1 MIFLSTFI
9 VILWLYLFQSS
20 FSAER
25 VLLAWHNGLSRR
37 FKGVLLF
44 VVAVVV
50 PVLLLMLLLSWLYHS
65 VSVVVL
71 MLIYVPVLWLCL
83 GAGDMDRLLERYINA
98 ADRQDNIAAREWVDT
113 MSPLCG
119 DDVAQ
124 QHKNDALAGW
134 SQLHQ
139 QALDATGYMALQRYF
154 AVLFWFFV
162 TGPAGAL
169 AYRLADIHHRGV
181 QHGNANAP
189 AFTTLVYGL
198 EWPAS
203 RLLGLSWALVGQFDT
218 VMAVIKRDGMRRV
231 SINRFVG
238 NCLAQASGPGA
249 WLATTDARAV
259 VTPTLADQAMSQD
272 ERLQTMALRNAIG
285 QAGDL
290 LSRTLLLWMCA
301 SALITLA
308 L

>member
-20 FSAER
+20 FSGGS
-25 VLLAWHNGLSRR
+25 VLSAWHGWLARRLS
-37 FKGVLLF
+37 GVLLF
-44 VVAVVV
+44 AVAVVLPV
-50 PVLLLMLLLSWLYHS
+50 ILLVLLLGWLYHS

-71 MLIYVPVLWLCL
+71 LLIYVPVLWLCL
-83 GAGDMDRLLERYINA
+83 GAGDMDRLLNRYIDA
-98 ADRQDNIAAREWVDT
+98 ADRQDNIAAREWVDAMKPDT
-113 MSPLCG
+113 G
-119 DDVAQ
+119 ARVDTDEAG
-124 QHKNDALAGW
+124 AGW

-139 QALDATGYMALQRYF
+139 QALDATGYMVLQRYF

-169 AYRLADIHHRGV
+169 AYRLADIHKRAV
-181 QHGNANAP
+181 QQGTANAP
-189 AFTTLVYGL
+189 AFASLVYCL
-198 EWPAS
+198 EWPVS

-218 VMAVIKRDGMRRV
+218 VMAVVKRDGFRRLPLA
-231 SINRFVG
+231 IFLG
-238 NCLAQASGPGA
+238 NVLAQASGPGA
-249 WLATTDARAV
+249 WLAAEDDRAA
-259 VTPTLADQAMSQD
+259 PLAPVDNAIPQD
-272 ERLQTMALRNAIG
+272 ERLLSGVLRNAIG

-308 L
+308 I

>member
-20 FSAER
+20 FSGGR
-25 VLLAWHNGLSRR
+25 VLSAWHGWLARR
-37 FKGVLLF
+37 LRGVLLF
-44 VVAVVV
+44 AVAVVLPV
-50 PVLLLMLLLSWLYHS
+50 VLLLLLLGWLYHS

-71 MLIYVPVLWLCL
+71 LLIYVPVLWLCL
-83 GAGDMDRLLERYINA
+83 GAGDMDRLLNCYVDA

-113 MSPLCG
+113 MKLDTGARG
-119 DDVAQ
+119 DTDEAQ
-124 QHKNDALAGW
+124 TGW

-139 QALDATGYMALQRYF
+139 QALDATGYMVLQRYF

-169 AYRLADIHHRGV
+169 AYRLADIHKRAVLQGT
-181 QHGNANAP
+181 ATAP
-189 AFTTLVYGL
+189 AFTSLVYCL
-198 EWPAS
+198 EWPVS

-218 VMAVIKRDGMRRV
+218 VMAVVKRDGFRRLPLA
-231 SINRFVG
+231 IFLG
-238 NCLAQASGPGA
+238 NVLAQASGPGA
-249 WLATTDARAV
+249 WLAAEDDRA
-259 VTPTLADQAMSQD
+259 TPITPVDNAISQD
-272 ERLQTMALRNAIG
+272 ERLQNGVLRNAIG

-308 L
+308 I